1 MTATTE
7 EYEIFED
14 DDAYVPDDERPR
26 RSQKRKRSRAY
37 MLTRCPYCKT
47 PIKVYD
53 DELPDEK
60 IEEFIA
66 RGGCTWLED
75 NDPHR
80 SHEIRAAFYARING
94 EDNHSPMKRRKR
106 GRK

>member
-7 EYEIFED
+7 RYEVFED
-14 DDAYVPDDERPR
+14 DDAYIPDDEQP
-26 RSQKRKRSRAY
+26 KRSIKRRRVRAY
-37 MLTRCPYCKT
+37 MVTRCPYCHS

-53 DELPDEK
+53 DELPDAK

-66 RGGCTWLED
+66 RGGCKWLEEH
-75 NDPHR
+75 DPHK
-80 SHEIRAAFYARING
+80 SHEIRSAFYARVNG
-94 EDNHSPMKRRKR
+94 EEKFSGKRGKR